1 MTYCLGMMLRDGLV
15 MLADTR
21 TNAGIDNLASYRKLR
36 LLGRDGISMIAV
48 ASSGSLSTTQI
59 AIERS
64 VEGMSIPPLYQ
75 LEKLATVD
83 RIHRA
88 AYLLGQA
95 VKKTEQDWKQ
105 VTQGD
110 VALDASLLVG
120 GNVGREKTRLFM
132 IYGEGNFIE
141 CCPDTP
147 YLQIGERKFGQ
158 PILDQALTYNT
169 DLYEALKL
177 GLLSF
182 NMTIRSNAAVDLPID
197 IVVVRA
203 DETYPELSCRIEADD
218 KYYRELDRRWGQA
231 LKAAVA
237 TIPSATYHEPAAPET
252 LAARRRA

>member
-1 MTYCLGMMLRDGLV
+1 MTYCLGMMLRQGLV

-21 TNAGIDNLASYRKLR
+21 TNAGIDNLATYRKLR

-48 ASSGSLSTTQI
+48 ASAGSLSTTQI
-59 AIERS
+59 AVERS
-64 VEGMSIPPLYQ
+64 IEGMSIPPLFQ

-95 VKKTEQDWKQ
+95 IKKTAQDWRQ

-110 VALDASLLVG
+110 VQLDASLLVG
-120 GNVGREKTRLFM
+120 GSVGGEKTRLFM

-141 CCPDTP
+141 CGPDTP

-158 PILDQALTYNT
+158 PILDQALTYDT

-182 NMTIRSNAAVDLPID
+182 NMTIRSNAGVDLPID
-197 IVVVRA
+197 VVVVRA
-203 DETYPELSCRIEADD
+203 DETYPELNCRIDSSD
-218 KYYRELDRRWGQA
+218 KYYSDLDRRWRQA

-237 TIPSATYHEPAAPET
+237 TIPSATYQDPAAE
-252 LAARRRA
+252 AAMARRRA